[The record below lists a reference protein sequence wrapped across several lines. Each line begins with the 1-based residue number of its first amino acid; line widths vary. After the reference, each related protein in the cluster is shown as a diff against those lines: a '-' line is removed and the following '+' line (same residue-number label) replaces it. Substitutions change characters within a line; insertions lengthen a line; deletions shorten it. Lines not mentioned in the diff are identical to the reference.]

1 MNFNLLKVK
10 DLKCIINQ
18 DLASDQA
25 QLLERLLE
33 DIEEQDPDEYL
44 LPLTFAWCH
53 QQLIEI
59 GHELVGIPFNPKDL
73 DQRFLGDTKSLY
85 EAVYMKLRDRA
96 YEYWASG

>member
-1 MNFNLLKVK
+1 MRGKPTINFNLPKVK

-33 DIEEQDPDEYL
+33 DIEEWDPDEYL
-44 LPLTFAWCH
+44 PPLTFAWCH

-59 GHELVGIPFNPKDL
+59 GHKLVGIPFNPKDP
-73 DQRFLGDTKSLY
+73 D
-85 EAVYMKLRDRA
+85 
-96 YEYWASG
+96 